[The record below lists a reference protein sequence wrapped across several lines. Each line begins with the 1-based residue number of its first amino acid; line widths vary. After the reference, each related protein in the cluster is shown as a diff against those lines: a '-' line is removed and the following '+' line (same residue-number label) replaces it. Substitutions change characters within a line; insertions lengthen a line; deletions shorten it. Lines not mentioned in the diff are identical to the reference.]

1 MNWVVSSVKGLLLA
15 ILKFLPYILVAC
27 FITGIAF
34 NYGNVPRSAFLDNL
48 HAIIVSLC
56 WFVPLGYV
64 LNFLFNYIQIPFAL
78 LGKPAVFFIFTVK
91 TYYLSLYCCLFIKVL
106 IQRGYNINSFLV
118 TVLLSLFLLLYH
130 LPGTRQND
138 TVTNWSIILAFLQ
151 GVISVILIVVLP
163 FFNSYILPQPA
174 SWYISFVLWLVDV
187 PVIGWLL
194 SVIFTSLALWLLWGA
209 LLYVIIFMLGLIR
222 QKLNYQTNG
231 LDAEEPQVQN
241 AHLTN
246 TDDLMEERSAARSK
260 ILEKWAK
267 EKAERNKNE

>member
-1 MNWVVSSVKGLLLA
+1 M
-15 ILKFLPYILVAC
+15 P
-27 FITGIAF
+27 
-34 NYGNVPRSAFLDNL
+34 
-48 HAIIVSLC
+48 C
-56 WFVPLGYV
+56 WESP
-64 LNFLFNYIQIPFAL
+64 PF
-78 LGKPAVFFIFTVK
+78 FFIFTVK